1 MDLVTLV
8 TACALAVDPK
18 LMHALVW
25 HQSGGEPW
33 AVSVQGEP
41 SPRVYSSLDEAIRET
56 RAEQFHCA
64 ASYVWVNR
72 RAISRWRR
80 SKYTIESRSIGPSAM
95 PQRRD
100 GSRSDRQARQSLQGA
115 SASQS
120 RSDLLRGCGLSRL
133 MGAAGSQ
140 IRDRHRDIGCQGM
153 TRRISTCRRAPAP
166 RFSTRRPIRPLD
178 PNTPAVDAT
187 DASPERAR
195 GWSSALFPS
204 KPKPATREPDNTSSD
219 HPAAVQSPSPRM
231 PAAPPPQ
238 SNPQDRELFVRRS
251 SKERAQ

>member
-1 MDLVTLV
+1 MRAGNKPSRRHSSVRGEAGSFLRPAQPSGRRGAQRRSRAAAGRRLRLALDGCEHGGITHPRSGRSALAKGANPMDLVTLV

-56 RAEQFHCA
+56 RAELHCRRRTCG
-64 ASYVWVNR
+64 SR
-72 RAISRWRR
+72 RAFGI
-80 SKYTIESRSIGPSAM
+80 TIESRSIRPAAM

-140 IRDRHRDIGCQGM
+140 IRDRHRDVGCQG
-153 TRRISTCRRAPAP
+153 
-166 RFSTRRPIRPLD
+166 
-178 PNTPAVDAT
+178 
-187 DASPERAR
+187 
-195 GWSSALFPS
+195 
-204 KPKPATREPDNTSSD
+204 
-219 HPAAVQSPSPRM
+219 
-231 PAAPPPQ
+231 
-238 SNPQDRELFVRRS
+238 
-251 SKERAQ
+251 